1 MNKDNL
7 DRAICITGFPEGVD
21 KDFFVDIFSA
31 VGDIEKVILEK
42 EKAILIFEDDDFDS
56 DLALGY
62 HESE

>member
-1 MNKDNL
+1 ML
-7 DRAICITGFPEGVD
+7 ETTSASCYDRINVID

-56 DLALGY
+56 DLALAY